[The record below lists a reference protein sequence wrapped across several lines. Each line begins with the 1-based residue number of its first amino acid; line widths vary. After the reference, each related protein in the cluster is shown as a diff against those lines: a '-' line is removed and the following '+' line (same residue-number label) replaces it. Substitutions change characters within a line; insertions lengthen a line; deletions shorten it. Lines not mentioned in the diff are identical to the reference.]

1 MKIQQ
6 LKRTHSYNNIHQ
18 SGRSMV
24 EILGTLAVMGV
35 LSIGGI
41 MGYSYGMDR
50 YKVNATINDINLRMM
65 DLITQTINHPNS
77 DIKLSNEWGNKGT
90 IYPMDISEII
100 YDDGTSEYA
109 LEVNDVPKQV
119 CEMVFNDLISSYSIE
134 IGENHYD
141 NIIGISD
148 NVCDEENTMLFYPQ
162 KCSGKDENGNC
173 IVCADGLEWFDSV
186 GECRLPNGCPEDY
199 PALRPYCGETVCK
212 KCEAPAYLKDGE
224 CVCEGFFYLESSST
238 KVSTCKLCD
247 TTSTYAEDGKCKCR
261 PGYIKLADCPDTTS
275 CKKCIS
281 PAYEENGV
289 CKCPEG
295 YIKASATT
303 CFKCP
308 DNSTPN
314 AQNTKCECDNGKT
327 IEGGTC
333 ENPVI
338 SPQIA
343 YTCGTSGVYCVLPGC
358 ESCIYPAEN

>member
-24 EILGTLAVMGV
+24 EMLGTLAVMGV

-50 YKVNATINDINLRMM
+50 YKANATINDINLRMM

-90 IYPMDISEII
+90 IYPMDISEVI
-100 YDDGTSEYA
+100 YDDGISEYA

-148 NVCDEENTMLFYPQ
+148 NVCDEENTMFFYPQ

-224 CVCEGFFYLESSST
+224 CVCEGVTSDNSKKT
-238 KVSTCKLCD
+238 VDCQLCD
-247 TTSTYAEDGKCKCR
+247 TASSYAEDGECKCR
-261 PGYIKLADCPDTTS
+261 PGYIRTADCYPYTTY
-275 CKKCIS
+275 CEKCIS

-295 YIKASATT
+295 HIKKSPTA

-314 AQNTKCECDNGKT
+314 AQNTKCVCDNGKT
-327 IEGGTC
+327 IQAGTC
-333 ENPVI
+333 
-338 SPQIA
+338 QLIA
-343 YTCGTSGVYCVLPGC
+343 SATGCTARCGATASYVCPPSC
-358 ESCIYPAEN
+358 DTCIYPAEN